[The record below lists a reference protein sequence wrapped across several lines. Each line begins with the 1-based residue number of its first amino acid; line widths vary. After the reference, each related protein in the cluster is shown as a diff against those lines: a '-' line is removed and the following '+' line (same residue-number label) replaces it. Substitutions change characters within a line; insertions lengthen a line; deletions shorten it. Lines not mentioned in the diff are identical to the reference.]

1 MSLENNNLEH
11 GAPVSRRAF
20 GSRRLTLD
28 SQRFR
33 IDSEGFEGLPPG
45 IAAPHTLLALVK
57 ASAPALGLHGTDQR
71 MMDKL
76 FQYTRPVDWTPP
88 SRPIVSVSN
97 EVLAE
102 DLCLSRSAVQR
113 ALRRLQEHGL
123 IVMKDSPTGQRYF
136 RRDPETKA
144 IMPARSFGI
153 DLSILAVRHVEIA
166 ALAARHDAEKRA
178 RRDAKRRAIIAW
190 RCLTQLAETASE
202 EGLWS
207 AVWDSMMGRAKA
219 LHIVIPLLRTL
230 AERQHVATALE
241 NLRQEARA
249 ILETAF
255 AHAAAKAEEDTQ
267 KRPTGSADAAL
278 KNDTEGS
285 YDWNPVSSRQR
296 EGWRGGTRSP
306 NPERLEGQ
314 ETSDAP
320 GEGARVHVSPEEIV
334 RLVPELRAVAG
345 PAPDWARLGDA
356 CEELRATYEIGHRLW
371 ERARLALGGAQK
383 RIIAFADMLTYPDAH
398 FTKTR
403 GAYFA
408 GMVQKAEAGRLN
420 LGSSVYGM
428 RQRAAIHAR
437 ASFAPRTSN
446 VRSAPQ
452 STTHV
457 SSALGAAARR
467 FNSAAAGEGEAGRGR
482 P

>member
-1 MSLENNNLEH
+1 MSLENNHLNSET
-11 GAPVSRRAF
+11 PSSRRAF

-28 SQRFR
+28 SQRYR
-33 IDSEGFEGLPPG
+33 IDSERFDGLPKG
-45 IAAPHTLLALVK
+45 ISAPHALLALVK

-71 MMDKL
+71 MIDKL
-76 FQYTRPVDWTPP
+76 FQYTRPIDWTPP

-102 DLCLSRSAVQR
+102 DLSLSRSAVQR

-153 DLSILAVRHVEIA
+153 DLSILAVRHSELGV
-166 ALAARHDAEKRA
+166 LAARHDAEKRQ

-190 RCLTQLAETASE
+190 RCLAQLAETASE
-202 EGLWS
+202 EGLWTS
-207 AVWDSMMGRAKA
+207 AWDGLMGRAEA
-219 LHIVIPLLRTL
+219 LHILIPRLRSL
-230 AERQHVATALE
+230 AERQHVAGALE
-241 NLRQEARA
+241 NLREEARA
-249 ILETAF
+249 MLETAF
-255 AHAAAKAEEDTQ
+255 AAAANQGDKARHT
-267 KRPTGSADAAL
+267 RPMGSADAPL

-285 YDWNPVSSRQR
+285 NNWNPVSARQI
-296 EGWRGGTRSP
+296 EGWRSGARP
-306 NPERLEGQ
+306 LNPERQESLEGTGAPEQ
-314 ETSDAP
+314 EM
-320 GEGARVHVSPEEIV
+320 RVHISPEEIV
-334 RLVPELRAVAG
+334 RLVPELRAGTG
-345 PAPDWARLGDA
+345 PAPDWARLGEA
-356 CEELRATYEIGHRLW
+356 CEQLRADYEIGHRLW

-428 RQRAAIHAR
+428 RQRAAIHSR
-437 ASFAPRTSN
+437 ASFTPRLSKA
-446 VRSAPQ
+446 RAASQ
-452 STTHV
+452 STIHV

-467 FNSAAAGEGEAGRGR
+467 LGAAAAGEEGSGRGR